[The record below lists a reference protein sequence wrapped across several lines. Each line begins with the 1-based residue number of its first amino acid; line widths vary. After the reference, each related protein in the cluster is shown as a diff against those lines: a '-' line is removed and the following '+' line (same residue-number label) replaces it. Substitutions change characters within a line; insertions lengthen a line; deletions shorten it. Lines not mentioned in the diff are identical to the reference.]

1 MKTNAIIAGVGMTHF
16 GKHMELGLKALGAK
30 AIELAL
36 EDAGIEADKL
46 EAAYVGN
53 AAAGLITGQE
63 SIRGEV
69 ILRGMGIG
77 RIPVINVENACASA
91 STAFNQAC
99 AMVTAGMYDVVLALG
114 VEKLYHEDKRRTFGA
129 FTGAVDVEALADIMA
144 MLKKSAESGGASAAS
159 AGAGEKRSMFMDI
172 YAAAARH
179 HMGRYGTTARHF
191 AEISAK
197 NSYHGSMNERAQFRD
212 VMTADQVLA
221 APMVAEPLTRPMCS
235 PIGDG
240 AAAAIVVSERRAREL
255 GVRVPVRV
263 VTTVLR
269 SGWDHGAEDAGL
281 AEVCAAQ
288 AYEEAGIGPRD
299 VSVIECHDA
308 SAPAELMAYESLQ
321 LCGKGEGGKLVDEGA
336 TKLGGRVPVNTSG
349 GLLRKGHPV
358 GATGIAQIVELTEQ
372 IQGRAGK
379 RQVKDAKVGLAH
391 NGGGNIGIDA
401 AALCVTVLS
410 R

>member
-1 MKTNAIIAGVGMTHF
+1 VKTNAIIAGVGMTHF

-30 AIELAL
+30 AVELAL
-36 EDAGIEADKL
+36 EDAGIAADKL
-46 EAAYVGN
+46 EVAYVGN

-99 AMVTAGMYDVVLALG
+99 AMVTAGLYDVVLALG

-179 HMGRYGTTARHF
+179 HMSRYGTTARHF

-197 NSYHGSMNERAQFRD
+197 NSFHGSMNERAQFRD

-240 AAAAIVVSERRAREL
+240 AAAAIVVSERKAREL
-255 GVRVPVRV
+255 GVRVRV

-336 TKLGGRVPVNTSG
+336 TKLGGRIPVNTSG